1 MLEWCSVILAFA
13 SLLSHAMLACQL
25 MPTIIVDK
33 LIGHVYDFILC
44 ARMQVGDVVEKRDV
58 VLGGPILLALAG
70 PANRQGRMA
79 ADAIFGADVK
89 FRGVQGTSVCGLF
102 DLTVS
107 MSSISHR
114 VVFESCCFLQA

>member
-1 MLEWCSVILAFA
+1 M
-13 SLLSHAMLACQL
+13 
-25 MPTIIVDK
+25 
-33 LIGHVYDFILC
+33 
-44 ARMQVGDVVEKRDV
+44 GDVVEKRDV
-58 VLGGPILLALAG
+58 VLGGPVLLALAG

-107 MSSISHR
+107 SRLISDDVVVKSGCLFVSLRTRAIRTTFAKIQCQFQNYIVPPLVMYRHSS
-114 VVFESCCFLQA
+114 VVVATVVAVDSS